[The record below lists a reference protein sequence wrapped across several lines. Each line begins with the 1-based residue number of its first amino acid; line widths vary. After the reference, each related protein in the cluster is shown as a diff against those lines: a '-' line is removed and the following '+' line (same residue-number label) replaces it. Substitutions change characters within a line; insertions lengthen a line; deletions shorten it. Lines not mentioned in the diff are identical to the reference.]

1 MAEIT
6 KGKRCFYLHFFGG
19 IFEVSNGGNVG
30 LKHTVLKSGLVTQ
43 PLIILCKLNGCPAL
57 VLPRQHCY
65 SWEKPHLEKVSTCY
79 RTKIQFHMRM
89 LWRNNAFGYS
99 WFPST
104 AAWVSCS
111 PEKCLQNRRVSPAPP
126 PHSFRC
132 LPSGFEFPPFWQTL
146 KASLICASGWLGNP
160 TKLSVGRMAPLF
172 GFQEI
177 PCK

>member
-1 MAEIT
+1 MGEIT
-6 KGKRCFYLHFFGG
+6 KGERCFYLDFFGG

-89 LWRNNAFGYS
+89 LWSNCEEQYLWVQLVPKHSCLGLLFSRKVFAKEKGLPCTP
-99 WFPST
+99 PSQFQVLT
-104 AAWVSCS
+104 IWV
-111 PEKCLQNRRVSPAPP
+111 
-126 PHSFRC
+126 
-132 LPSGFEFPPFWQTL
+132 
-146 KASLICASGWLGNP
+146 
-160 TKLSVGRMAPLF
+160 
-172 GFQEI
+172 
-177 PCK
+177 

>member
-1 MAEIT
+1 MGEIT

-30 LKHTVLKSGLVTQ
+30 LKHTVLKSGLATQ

-104 AAWVSCS
+104 AAWVLVLQKSVCKREGS
-111 PEKCLQNRRVSPAPP
+111 PLHHPLTVSGAY
-126 PHSFRC
+126 H
-132 LPSGFEFPPFWQTL
+132 
-146 KASLICASGWLGNP
+146 LG
-160 TKLSVGRMAPLF
+160 LSSHLF
-172 GFQEI
+172 CR
-177 PCK
+177 P